1 MTESADILAKIKI
14 QRQENDELSANI
26 QRLANEHRILEEKRE
41 RLERQNQ
48 EKIDEYE
55 NKKQSLENLKPSSN
69 KDNENDAER
78 REKELD
84 DWLKGKIEELIYGP
98 DKKTQSA
105 LKEEEKEGSKMMI
118 IGSVMIR
125 YLPGVE
131 DGDLEAFEKADPLEG
146 YFKINKKTTFHE
158 LKETASEFWVN
169 FI

>member
-1 MTESADILAKIKI
+1 MSEAVDILAKIKL
-14 QRQENDELSANI
+14 QKQENDELNMNI
-26 QRLANEHRILEEKRE
+26 QKLTNEEKILQEKLE

-55 NKKQSLENLKPSSN
+55 DKKKSLENIKPSSN

-84 DWLKGKIEELIYGP
+84 DFLRSKLLELILGSERKDRP
-98 DKKTQSA
+98 GLD
-105 LKEEEKEGSKMMI
+105 LEKRLNKVMT

-125 YLPGVE
+125 YLPLVE
-131 DGDLEAFEKADPLEG
+131 DGDIEAFEKTDPLEA
-146 YFKINKKTTFHE
+146 YFKINKKTTFNE
-158 LKETASEFWVN
+158 LKETACEFWVL